1 MSGRLVLFEACYTRR
16 STLMLRKYIAEFVGT
31 FMLVVLGVGTA
42 VVGITTH
49 GTGFVAIAFGMALVL
64 GVYAIGP
71 ISGCHVNPAVTI
83 SMVIARK
90 MPINEAVGYWIAQI
104 AGAIVGAGLL
114 KLLVSEFKVVDET
127 GALGTNEYGTHISE
141 GGAFVIETVLTFIFV
156 IVILLVTDKAATAG
170 YAGLAIGGA
179 LIAVHLVGIP
189 LTGMSVNPAR
199 SLGPALFEGHEALK
213 QLWLFIV
220 APLLGGALAAVAYGF
235 IRAED
240 AGDAESKDEV
250 AAAA

>member
-1 MSGRLVLFEACYTRR
+1 MQ
-16 STLMLRKYIAEFVGT
+16 RKYIAEFVGT
-31 FMLVVLGVGTA
+31 FILVLLGVGTA

-49 GTGFVAIAFGMALVL
+49 GTGFVALAFGLVLVL

-71 ISGCHVNPAVTI
+71 VSGCHVNPAVTI

-90 MPINEAVGYWIAQI
+90 MPINEAVGYWVAQL

-114 KLLVSEFKVVDET
+114 KLLVSQFQVTDET
-127 GALGTNEYGTHISE
+127 GTLGTNGYGKHISL
-141 GGAFVIETVLTFIFV
+141 GGAFIIETVLTFIFV
-156 IVILLVTDKAATAG
+156 LVILLVTDKAAAAG

-179 LIAVHLVGIP
+179 LVAVHLVGIP

-199 SLGPALFEGHEALK
+199 SLGPALFEGGQALK

-220 APLLGGALAAVAYGF
+220 APLLGGALAAVGYRF

-240 AGDAESKDEV
+240 E
-250 AAAA
+250 AAKA